1 MRAGAHVSSA
11 GGLDKAIERA
21 VAIGAEAVQIFCSPP
36 QGWAFKPVA
45 PEIAQSFREKAAASD
60 IHPTFL
66 HGVYLVNLGTDIPEN
81 LKKGIDS
88 LTNYMHVAS
97 AIGASGVVF
106 HPGSH
111 KGRGFEAVLPQTV
124 DSLKQVLA
132 NSPDDVWLTVENM
145 AGMGNHIGASFNE
158 LGRIIQAV
166 DDPRIRVCL
175 DTQHCF
181 AAGYDLTN
189 PQGIQQAM
197 EEFDR
202 EIGLD
207 RLVAVHANDSKT
219 PLASGVDRHENL
231 GKGHMGLE
239 GFEVIIGHPAFRD
252 LPFFLEVPGLDN
264 KGPDKANVDILKQ
277 IRAKVGLQE

>member
-36 QGWAFKPVA
+36 QGLAFKPLA

-111 KGRGFEAVLPQTV
+111 KGRGYEAIFQQTV
-124 DSLKQVLA
+124 DAISQVLTD
-132 NSPDDVWLTVENM
+132 SPDDAWLIIENM
-145 AGMGNHIGASFNE
+145 AGMGNHIGARFQE
-158 LGRIIQAV
+158 LGRIMQAV
-166 DDPRIRVCL
+166 DKTFTSGV
-175 DTQHCF
+175 
-181 AAGYDLTN
+181 
-189 PQGIQQAM
+189 
-197 EEFDR
+197 
-202 EIGLD
+202 IGLGSFD
-207 RLVAVHANDSKT
+207 DTANFDEVRLWAGS
-219 PLASGVDRHENL
+219 E
-231 GKGHMGLE
+231 
-239 GFEVIIGHPAFRD
+239 
-252 LPFFLEVPGLDN
+252 
-264 KGPDKANVDILKQ
+264 
-277 IRAKVGLQE
+277 